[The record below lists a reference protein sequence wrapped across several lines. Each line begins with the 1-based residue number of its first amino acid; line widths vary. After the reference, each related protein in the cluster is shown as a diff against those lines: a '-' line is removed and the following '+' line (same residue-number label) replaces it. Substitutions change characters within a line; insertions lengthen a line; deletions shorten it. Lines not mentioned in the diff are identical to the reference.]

1 MLYGLSLKAEKQGD
15 KRDSLKWL
23 PVLFVLFLAFA
34 FGKTGFS
41 QSSNPLI
48 SFSVESCTLD
58 AALEKLFAEY
68 ELNVAFSKAEM
79 SKIHIEKYACSYKS
93 VDEVL
98 SDLLKGTGYGFKRI
112 GKQYVIKKNPSLA
125 NDPQG
130 KVSAPAETVTE
141 APKAK
146 PKVVVNKTADTIRI
160 FDTVQL
166 IKTVMRHDTI
176 VEVAYEVKTDTV
188 YQVEYQEIQP
198 SWPMLR
204 DKGWLITPSVTLG
217 AMRFRHVS
225 TFETDDV
232 AMAVVPS
239 LAYAFG
245 LDAGY
250 KHKRLSVGMNVSYRS
265 LRYRFL
271 FEKTLTEGGYFVNDT
286 LDTYYT
292 VHPSGDTTYQ
302 YILDSTYIPYT
313 STHYA
318 YRDLNRLDYLMV
330 DLFASFDFV
339 SSKHFRAFVKVGASA
354 DILVNYG
361 GSLNATESPYH
372 RTIDKSQVEPFHLS
386 YYAGLGVGVMLTHWL
401 EVTPEV
407 RYRVTNKPLYR
418 VDYPF
423 DIKMHTFD
431 IRLGLTCYF

>member
-1 MLYGLSLKAEKQGD
+1 MSFFYCTLAACFTKAAIMLYGLSLKAEKQGD

-188 YQVEYQEIQP
+188 YQV
-198 SWPMLR
+198 
-204 DKGWLITPSVTLG
+204 
-217 AMRFRHVS
+217 
-225 TFETDDV
+225 
-232 AMAVVPS
+232 
-239 LAYAFG
+239 
-245 LDAGY
+245 
-250 KHKRLSVGMNVSYRS
+250 
-265 LRYRFL
+265 
-271 FEKTLTEGGYFVNDT
+271 
-286 LDTYYT
+286 
-292 VHPSGDTTYQ
+292 
-302 YILDSTYIPYT
+302 
-313 STHYA
+313 
-318 YRDLNRLDYLMV
+318 
-330 DLFASFDFV
+330 
-339 SSKHFRAFVKVGASA
+339 
-354 DILVNYG
+354 
-361 GSLNATESPYH
+361 
-372 RTIDKSQVEPFHLS
+372 
-386 YYAGLGVGVMLTHWL
+386 
-401 EVTPEV
+401 
-407 RYRVTNKPLYR
+407 
-418 VDYPF
+418 
-423 DIKMHTFD
+423 
-431 IRLGLTCYF
+431 